1 MSMPDEGAS
10 GAGRGA
16 GTADGPWM
24 AWTAAAIVGIW
35 IAVVVIS
42 IFSPDLVSGS
52 QQERLPLVAFVT
64 WIWGGI
70 GTVAVLWAMGALRG
84 SEERKPLWIG
94 FTATTLVIWLIA
106 TILSITLPVFETG
119 TDPTQLPF
127 GALFAPLA
135 AALLTGLAGVVVN
148 VFRRS
153 PATG

>member
-1 MSMPDEGAS
+1 MSAEEGQPS
-10 GAGRGA
+10 GVDRIEAIDRS
-16 GTADGPWM
+16 WM
-24 AWTAAAIVGIW
+24 VWTAAGIVGIW

-52 QQERLPLVAFVT
+52 QQERLPLVAFIT

-94 FTATTLVIWLIA
+94 FSAVTLAIWLVA
-106 TILSITLPVFETG
+106 TILSIALPVFETG
-119 TDPTQLPF
+119 SDATQLPF

-148 VFRRS
+148 TLRRT
-153 PATG
+153 PAAD